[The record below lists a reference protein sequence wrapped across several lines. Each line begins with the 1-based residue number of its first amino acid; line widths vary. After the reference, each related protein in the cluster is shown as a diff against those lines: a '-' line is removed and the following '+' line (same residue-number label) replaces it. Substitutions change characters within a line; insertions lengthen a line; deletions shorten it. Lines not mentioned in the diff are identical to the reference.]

1 MAWFFWPF
9 GTSALFIKPDFNAYL
24 DIDFSDS
31 DSTTILTTQVF
42 LDNHCPPVFARHLY
56 WNWTRAGDVAIQPC
70 PEGSTGLA
78 RWACDAHALSF
89 RGGQPDMSD
98 CKSSQV
104 SDLETRV
111 REEDPENV
119 IVSTLERLTEKGK
132 LCSLLFI
139 LLFGLVYLR
148 PILA

>member
-1 MAWFFWPF
+1 M
-9 GTSALFIKPDFNAYL
+9 
-24 DIDFSDS
+24 
-31 DSTTILTTQVF
+31 
-42 LDNHCPPVFARHLY
+42 DNHCPPVFVRHLY

-119 IVSTLERLTEKGK
+119 IVSTLERLTEKG
-132 LCSLLFI
+132 LYYSSFWPW
-139 LLFGLVYLR
+139 FFH
-148 PILA
+148 ILA

>member
-24 DIDFSDS
+24 DIDFPDS
-31 DSTTILTTQVF
+31 DSTTTLTTQVF

-132 LCSLLFI
+132 LCSVLFI

>member
-1 MAWFFWPF
+1 M
-9 GTSALFIKPDFNAYL
+9 
-24 DIDFSDS
+24 
-31 DSTTILTTQVF
+31 
-42 LDNHCPPVFARHLY
+42 
-56 WNWTRAGDVAIQPC
+56 AIQPC

-119 IVSTLERLTEKGK
+119 IVSTLERLTERGK